1 MDDYYC
7 KCCEYKTN
15 IKSNYTKH
23 MKTKKHKK
31 ISQNIAKISPD
42 LAKFSQKN
50 EFKCKYCDK
59 TFKHQSSLSKHI
71 KYSCKKNDDE
81 DLKELVRLLNLQLQE
96 QQENSKNQISMMQKQ
111 INLLTKKLQI
121 QKITNNTTNIN
132 NHNTMNNNQVYNIQ
146 LLNFNNTDYS
156 HLTDKDYI
164 KCINDVNHC
173 IKSLICKVHFD
184 PAKPENHN
192 IYISNLKNKYVMMYR
207 NNNWDVVD
215 RKKTIDDM
223 YDYNQ
228 LAIEEWYDQYKD
240 TYPKIVKSFERYL
253 SNISQDDTL
262 NDVKE
267 LITQLLYNKRH
278 IIIKK
283 KNNNEDKNEDINMN
297 DTKSILNDIYYNEI
311 NVKEI

>member
-1 MDDYYC
+1 MPEYHCECC
-7 KCCEYKTN
+7 K
-15 IKSNYTKH
+15 YTTKQKGHYDKH
-23 MKTKKHKK
+23 LQTKKHHK
-31 ISQNIAKISPD
+31 ISQNIAKFSPD
-42 LAKFSQKN
+42 LAKFSPKN
-50 EFKCKYCDK
+50 EFKCKYCDR

-81 DLKELVRLLNLQLQE
+81 DLKELVRLLNLQLKE

-121 QKITNNTTNIN
+121 QKITNSNNTTNIN

-240 TYPKIVKSFERYL
+240 KYPKIVKSFERYL

-283 KNNNEDKNEDINMN
+283 KISNEDKNEDINMN
-297 DTKSILNDIYYNEI
+297 DIKSILNDTYNDI
-311 NVKEI
+311 NMK

>member
-1 MDDYYC
+1 MEDYYC
-7 KCCEYKTN
+7 KCCNYTTH

-23 MKTKKHKK
+23 MKTKKHQK
-31 ISQNIAKISPD
+31 ISQNIAKFSPD
-42 LAKFSQKN
+42 LAKFSPKN
-50 EFKCKYCDK
+50 EFKCKYCDSI
-59 TFKHQSSLSKHI
+59 FKHQSSLSKHI

-240 TYPKIVKSFERYL
+240 KYPKIVKSFERYL

-283 KNNNEDKNEDINMN
+283 KNSNEDKNEDINMN
-297 DTKSILNDIYYNEI
+297 DSYNDINM
-311 NVKEI
+311 K